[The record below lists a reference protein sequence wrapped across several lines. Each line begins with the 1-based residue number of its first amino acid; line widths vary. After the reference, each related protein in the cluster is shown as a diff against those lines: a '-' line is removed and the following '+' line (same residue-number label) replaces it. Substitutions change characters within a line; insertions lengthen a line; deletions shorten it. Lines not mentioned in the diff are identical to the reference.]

1 MARCFDAASTEGSPF
16 HSRANLTLGDGDDAM
31 HVFDYIAMST
41 AVAFAV
47 SLFAAFVFGGLP
59 LP

>member
-1 MARCFDAASTEGSPF
+1 VT
-16 HSRANLTLGDGDDAM
+16 RAHYSWG
-31 HVFDYIAMST
+31 VIFDYFANYIAVGT
-41 AVAFAV
+41 AFAFAV